1 MNKKKASFISEMLRN
16 WYFIDSVLLNEHA
29 KKCIVDSNQFNE
41 YVSLKAA
48 LLSDLTEFYK
58 YIDYSPKDVKIPDN
72 HKVLQEQAV
81 QLAKKSKAV
90 SAKMLECKDM
100 KNHLKKMIM
109 TEFSKTKNDVNVI
122 SDRVINERFIKMA
135 LDNMLIGVPVLECKN
150 KDKVSDFK
158 GGMLEQAYLTVR
170 SEMLKIAREY
180 NPILKK
186 NLVNEALAD
195 VGFVNIGGFS
205 IASPA
210 AKMVEIFDNSCT
222 KKCSSFSIGT
232 SARKACL
239 LKCKVQTQQK
249 IIASLRQSAA
259 QSNNVEARMKFA
271 KDVKR
276 AQMRMAQYQIKLAKL
291 TSNRAGAEVATP
303 GPAGKH
309 A

>member
-1 MNKKKASFISEMLRN
+1 MNKNKAMFISEMLKN

-29 KKCIVDSNQFNE
+29 KKCITDSKQFNE

-48 LLSDLTEFYK
+48 LLSDLNEFYK
-58 YIDYSPKDVKIPDN
+58 YIDYSPKGVKIPED

-81 QLAKKSKAV
+81 QMAKKSKSVA
-90 SAKMLECKDM
+90 ATMLECKDM

-109 TEFSKTKNDVNVI
+109 TEFSKTKKDVNAI
-122 SDRVINERFIKMA
+122 SDRIINERFIKMS
-135 LDNMLIGVPVLECKN
+135 LDNMLIGIPVLECKN
-150 KDKVSDFK
+150 KEKVSDFK

-195 VGFVNIGGFS
+195 VGFINFAGFS
-205 IASPA
+205 IASPK
-210 AKMVEIFDNSCT
+210 AKAIEVFENSCS
-222 KKCSSFSIGT
+222 KKCSNYPINT
-232 SARKACL
+232 SARKGCI
-239 LKCKVQTQQK
+239 LKCKVQVQQK

-276 AQMRMAQYQIKLAKL
+276 AQMKMAQYQIKLAKL
-291 TSNRAGAEVATP
+291 MATRSGAEA
-303 GPAGKH
+303 AGGF